1 MKPLRFALDANMP
14 RCALAVVAAHGH
26 WAEHVRD
33 IGLGNAADETI
44 DAHAMATGAIL
55 VTP

>member
-1 MKPLRFALDANMP
+1 MKPLRFVLDANMP